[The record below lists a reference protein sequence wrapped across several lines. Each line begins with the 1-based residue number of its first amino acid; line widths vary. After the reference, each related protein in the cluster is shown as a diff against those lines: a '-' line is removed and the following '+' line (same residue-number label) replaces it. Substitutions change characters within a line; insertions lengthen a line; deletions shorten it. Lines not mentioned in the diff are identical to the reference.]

1 MDLYEILLIIIIA
14 TGILAFKYLY
24 PRKKSQVLL
33 FGLSGNPPT
42 GDTGH
47 RGIVKQIA
55 KQKLFDEIWI
65 LPVYSHT
72 FSSKKNLLPFK
83 TRMDMSILNFQDL
96 PNCKV
101 LPIEQNAFEY
111 YNKLTGKAEPV
122 GTIDLLNYL
131 RPLNNSIE
139 YTFCL
144 GTDTFNDLLAG
155 KWEDNGEIIRTTN
168 LLVINRQG
176 YSIEKSSL
184 SDKKANNI
192 KFITLPYTDYVS
204 STQIKES
211 LIHDKT
217 FAKDKLYGPVF
228 EYICNN
234 NLYTSKKID

>member
-1 MDLYEILLIIIIA
+1 MDLYEILLLIILA
-14 TGILAFKYLY
+14 VGVLAFKYQY

-55 KQKLFDEIWI
+55 EQKLFDEIWI

-83 TRMDMSILNFQDL
+83 TRMDLSILNFQDL
-96 PNCKV
+96 PGCKV

-111 YNKLTGKAEPV
+111 YNKLTGKAESI
-122 GTIDLLNYL
+122 GTIGLLNYL
-131 RPLNNSIE
+131 KPLNNSIE

-144 GTDTFNDLLAG
+144 GTDTFNDLIAG
-155 KWEDNGEIIRTTN
+155 KWNDDGEIIRTTN

-176 YSIEKSSL
+176 YLIEKSNL
-184 SDKKANNI
+184 SNKKTHNI
-192 KFITLPYTDYVS
+192 KYLSVPYTDQVS
-204 STQIKES
+204 STLIKES
-211 LIHDKT
+211 LLSDQT
-217 FAKDKLYGPVF
+217 FAKEKLYGPVF
-228 EYICNN
+228 DYICKH
-234 NLYTSKKID
+234 NLYMG